1 MQTDYIHTHTDTPS
15 WITDVCVCVYVC
27 VCDMSSPLTWGGSDS
42 LQADSCWT
50 CTYNINTHTHTHTLF
65 CVIISLALF
74 SYNAHTHS
82 WRVIIIIRSLN
93 GGLKKKC
100 FWNTS
105 DIKKSVCITD
115 CIKYGW
121 LSRSE
126 ANVEAP
132 SSCILSNGQQGATPV
147 VSRRSQ
153 TVCKLMRKWPYFCWH
168 SVCGLWSAGFAL
180 DTLWLI
186 SSSGAS
192 QSDPIRIF
200 SLVPS
205 SKPRHGRKKQKQHG
219 SGCKANQIKSQIKG
233 LHLFV
238 YSLFRLTVPRKIFSD
253 IL

>member
-115 CIKYGW
+115 CPGLKPMW
-121 LSRSE
+121 KRLQAAFCLMASRGRLQWFQEEVKLYVSLWE
-126 ANVEAP
+126 NDPTSADIRFVDY
-132 SSCILSNGQQGATPV
+132 GQQG
-147 VSRRSQ
+147 
-153 TVCKLMRKWPYFCWH
+153 L
-168 SVCGLWSAGFAL
+168 L
-180 DTLWLI
+180 
-186 SSSGAS
+186 
-192 QSDPIRIF
+192 
-200 SLVPS
+200 
-205 SKPRHGRKKQKQHG
+205 
-219 SGCKANQIKSQIKG
+219 
-233 LHLFV
+233 
-238 YSLFRLTVPRKIFSD
+238 
-253 IL
+253 